1 MPALLL
7 AVALVTAACGS
18 GNGIGGE
25 TVATTPSAGATDDEA
40 APVPAPGG
48 DSTDAVVSSRGG
60 DLLRTVQER
69 GRLVCGVS
77 GTRVIFSETQPDGSV
92 VGVDADYCRA
102 VAAAVLGDAGALEFV
117 SLTTG
122 ERFVALLRRP
132 VDPRI
137 GLRNRRNSRNNGLN

>member
-1 MPALLL
+1 MPLLLL
-7 AVALVTAACGS
+7 AAALVTAACGS

-25 TVATTPSAGATDDEA
+25 TGATTPSAGGTDDEA

-60 DLLRTVQER
+60 DLLRAVQER

-92 VGVDADYCRA
+92 VGVDADGPLTPE
-102 VAAAVLGDAGALEFV
+102 LGDGTAAIVAIIVRINIHSRLE
-117 SLTTG
+117 TG
-122 ERFVALLRRP
+122 GLIEYGVTVTARP
-132 VDPRI
+132 AHGGI
-137 GLRNRRNSRNNGLN
+137 L